1 MNILIVPDSF
11 KGSLSSKEVCENIKA
26 GIDSIQKHNITCL
39 PFADGGE
46 GFGECLCNFCNG
58 NILYTYCSDIYLKK
72 VKGHIY
78 TYGDTAIIETATAS
92 GLQKKKRCN
101 ERHII
106 WYGRA
111 DKVRCIKGF

>member
-46 GFGECLCNFCNG
+46 GFGECL
-58 NILYTYCSDIYLKK
+58 
-72 VKGHIY
+72 
-78 TYGDTAIIETATAS
+78 
-92 GLQKKKRCN
+92 
-101 ERHII
+101 
-106 WYGRA
+106 
-111 DKVRCIKGF
+111 

>member
-46 GFGECLCNFCNG
+46 GFGKCLCDFCNG
-58 NILYTYCSDIYLKK
+58 NILYTYCSDIYLKRLR
-72 VKGHIY
+72 GIY
-78 TYGDTAIIETATAS
+78 TLTVTPQLLKQPQQAAC
-92 GLQKKKRCN
+92 KRKRCN

-106 WYGRA
+106 WYGRT

>member
-46 GFGECLCNFCNG
+46 DLANAYVIFVMAIYFTH
-58 NILYTYCSDIYLKK
+58 IAVTYT
-72 VKGHIY
+72 
-78 TYGDTAIIETATAS
+78 
-92 GLQKKKRCN
+92 
-101 ERHII
+101 
-106 WYGRA
+106 
-111 DKVRCIKGF
+111 

>member
-46 GFGECLCNFCNG
+46 GFGKCLCDFCNG

-78 TYGDTAIIETATAS
+78 TYGNSHSKRPAKE
-92 GLQKKKRCN
+92 KRCN

-106 WYGRA
+106 WYGRT